1 MNKFYRSIAVL
12 ILAVGMSPAILAQ
25 EPPPGYRLAL
35 GDVVSIHVFD
45 EADLS
50 FDRVPI
56 TDTGTIVFPFI
67 GEITATGHTPSEI
80 QQSIINGLRP
90 DFLVDPKVT
99 VSIVEYRPFFLTGE
113 VESPGSIPY
122 QPGLTLRQAITIAG
136 GLTER
141 ASTTKINVISVG
153 GSDTPTRIDMNYL
166 IKPGDTITVDESF
179 F

>member
-1 MNKFYRSIAVL
+1 MNTHCCRIVAL
-12 ILAVGMSPAILAQ
+12 LWALAFVPLLQAQ
-25 EPPPGYRLAL
+25 ESAGYTLAL

-45 EADLS
+45 EPDLS
-50 FDRVPI
+50 FERVPI

-67 GEITATGHTPSEI
+67 GEVAATGRTPGQI
-80 QQSIINGLRP
+80 QQAIVEGLRP
-90 DFLVDPKVT
+90 DYLIDPKVT

-113 VESPGSIPY
+113 VERPGSIPY

-141 ASTTKINVISVG
+141 ASTTRMTVISQG
-153 GSDTPTRIDMNYL
+153 NGDAPTRIDMNYL
-166 IKPGDTITVDESF
+166 IKPGDTITIEESF